1 MRQTSDFPVEEL
13 AAGLPFRKAPVL
25 RDLLL
30 YLWKHQDQA
39 VTEYAIGVDVLG
51 RPASFDPKT
60 DSVVRVHVSRLR
72 SRLKEHFDE
81 RPGEDRLVI
90 PPGEYR
96 LEVQPA
102 PPVTL
107 PPAPEPPLAVTRREF
122 PWRLATA
129 VAGAAAV
136 AAGLDNWRLRS
147 AKQASPALDAF
158 WAPIAEPGRKLAI
171 IVPAPLFFRLK
182 DQPFLARDFRAV
194 QPKDLAASDYLTRI
208 QRDFGPLEESR
219 LYTIASDTLA
229 AADIQH
235 YLQDRGVPASVLDA
249 TNVSLEV
256 MNTQDAVV
264 LLGPGTS
271 DQIPDV
277 MDRLSYTFRRLPTGS
292 NSGFADRRSPGTE
305 YPTTSRTATQFTGHG
320 LVAHLPG
327 KTPGTRLLVLA
338 STYNPALAAA
348 LSMPAELR
356 RLESFLKSKN
366 AFPHFEA
373 IVRFERNGDR
383 VLSVQPVAARPPNL

>member
-1 MRQTSDFPVEEL
+1 M
-13 AAGLPFRKAPVL
+13 
-25 RDLLL
+25 
-30 YLWKHQDQA
+30 
-39 VTEYAIGVDVLG
+39 
-51 RPASFDPKT
+51 
-60 DSVVRVHVSRLR
+60 RVHVSRLR

-102 PPVTL
+102 QVPPL
-107 PPAPEPPLAVTRREF
+107 PPAPEPTPAVTRREF

-136 AAGLDNWRLRS
+136 AAGLDNGRLRS
-147 AKQASPALDAF
+147 AKQASPALDGF
-158 WAPIAEPGRKLAI
+158 WQPIAEPGRKLAI

-182 DQPFLARDFRAV
+182 DQPFLVRDFRAV
-194 QPKDLAASDYLTRI
+194 QPNDLAASNYLTRI

-235 YLQDRGVPASVLDA
+235 YLQDRGVPASGLDA

-271 DQIPDV
+271 DQIPEL
-277 MDRLSYTFRRLPTGS
+277 MDRLGYTFRRLPTGT
-292 NSGFADRRSPGTE
+292 NGGFVDRRSPGTE
-305 YPTTSRTATQFTGHG
+305 YPTTTRTATQVAGHG
-320 LVAHLPG
+320 LA
-327 KTPGTRLLVLA
+327 
-338 STYNPALAAA
+338 
-348 LSMPAELR
+348 
-356 RLESFLKSKN
+356 
-366 AFPHFEA
+366 
-373 IVRFERNGDR
+373 
-383 VLSVQPVAARPPNL
+383 